1 MIFYFRQSQNIIQH
15 GFPVISGSFQWFT
28 LKPFKIFQNSLE
40 HCNILEHI
48 ANFLITFK
56 SVFSN
61 RPAFLFGSL
70 AESFHQLGDTGDL
83 GRSRSRLRLVRVC
96 LRLHLVA
103 CARHGC
109 LETSNWMSLKIWKH
123 SKMLWLFCTIGRS
136 QNWEFATGR
145 IEFRGRGGYPVQWTV
160 RGYLAVRPTSVRPKP
175 SKLTQSWGHA
185 NDLHSQFGI
194 AEIVVSSRWKGP
206 MFNPFPSCQGEVFI
220 YFELMT
226 TCCSMI
232 HGHYGHCPSMSFHA
246 DSK

>member
-1 MIFYFRQSQNIIQH
+1 MQLKYCQKLHCLIRFTSSFYRFTSVLQSALALC
-15 GFPVISGSFQWFT
+15 GSDFAGALHASAAGGRHRSSAHFSADFAGAAAYNVYTEMQIVAT
-28 LKPFKIFQNSLE
+28 PPESNPFLL
-40 HCNILEHI
+40 ILE
-48 ANFLITFK
+48 
-56 SVFSN
+56 V
-61 RPAFLFGSL
+61 P
-70 AESFHQLGDTGDL
+70 
-83 GRSRSRLRLVRVC
+83 
-96 LRLHLVA
+96 
-103 CARHGC
+103 
-109 LETSNWMSLKIWKH
+109 
-123 SKMLWLFCTIGRS
+123 
-136 QNWEFATGR
+136 
-145 IEFRGRGGYPVQWTV
+145 PVQWTV